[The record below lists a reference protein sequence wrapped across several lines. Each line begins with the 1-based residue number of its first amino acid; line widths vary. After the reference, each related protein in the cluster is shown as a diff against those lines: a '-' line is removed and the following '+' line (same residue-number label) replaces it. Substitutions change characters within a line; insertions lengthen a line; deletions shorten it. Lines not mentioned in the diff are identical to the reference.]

1 MKILKNSLLY
11 FAYILFSIAFSMYLV
26 YLEID
31 GRPNSKLAGL
41 FHDFIILT
49 VGTILGLIA
58 ATLFFLLNYS
68 LLKKSKSTF
77 LENKTV
83 LQIVL
88 LILSCLIVHEI
99 HQILEFDLDIL

>member
-1 MKILKNSLLY
+1 MKKILKNSVFY
-11 FAYILFSIAFSMYLV
+11 FAYILFSIAFSMYLI
-26 YLEID
+26 YLEIG
-31 GRPNSKLAGL
+31 GRPNSKLVGSL
-41 FHDFIILT
+41 YDFIILA

-58 ATLFFLLNYS
+58 ATLFLLLNYF
-68 LLKKSKSTF
+68 LLKKSIF
-77 LENKTV
+77 FVNKTV

>member
-1 MKILKNSLLY
+1 M
-11 FAYILFSIAFSMYLV
+11 FLV

-31 GRPNSKLAGL
+31 GRPNSKLAGSL
-41 FHDFIILT
+41 HDFIILT

-58 ATLFFLLNYS
+58 ATLFFLLNYF